1 MRRFTSVRVI
11 TPSNALIPSA
21 IASALFILSS
31 PVLGNVVLFELS
43 VLKPLLLESVLAVDP
58 DVLPELFGVG
68 VFEFLP
74 ETVPSGL
81 ITSPFGR

>member
-1 MRRFTSVRVI
+1 M
-11 TPSNALIPSA
+11 
-21 IASALFILSS
+21 
-31 PVLGNVVLFELS
+31 
-43 VLKPLLLESVLAVDP
+43 AVDP